1 MDANGN
7 EVPAQILDVFTET
20 INAVGG
26 FMNRDSDRNPDTY
39 TFKITDYI
47 SELFSGEFNDLQPL
61 GIKVFNQ
68 RDLITGGQDSLV
80 TTYNWDPKAVMLL
93 NHDAINGVRRATLK
107 ISYTEK
113 TIEDNN

>member
-1 MDANGN
+1 
-7 EVPAQILDVFTET
+7 LDVFTET
-20 INAVGG
+20 INSVRG

-61 GIKVFNQ
+61 GIKVFNE
-68 RDLITGGQDSLV
+68 RDLITGGQDTLV

-93 NHDAINGVRRATLK
+93 NHDLTNGVRRATLK
-107 ISYTEK
+107 ISYSEK